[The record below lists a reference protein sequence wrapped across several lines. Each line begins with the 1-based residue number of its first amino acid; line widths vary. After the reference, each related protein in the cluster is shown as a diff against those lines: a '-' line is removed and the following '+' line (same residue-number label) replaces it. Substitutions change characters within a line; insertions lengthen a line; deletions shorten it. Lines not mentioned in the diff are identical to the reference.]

1 MNALLRDTLDSLARF
16 LAGSLLRKS
25 LAPYCRIMSAQD
37 DAVLIGDDG
46 SLLSVFRL
54 DGCRSIKGSV
64 ELSEAMTRL
73 RLALA
78 AQFSQ
83 GGFTLQFWF
92 GHLPD
97 VAQDELK
104 MILCGMAA
112 VARNAELDIADLLN
126 ERLARLPAKLSG
138 ERAYIALWSRPTMLT
153 REEARLSEKLKLEED
168 LALPRFLRAQLP
180 ARALQAL
187 LTRHQALVQSLL
199 IETGRCDFDLELLD
213 VRTALAEI
221 KGILNPEFLS
231 AARNWQAVLPGDHLR
246 ARMPRSAR
254 QWAGSDVAHLLWP
267 PLTVQL
273 MSEAGSLRND
283 RVFEFGSKIFC
294 GFDIVL
300 GPEQIVA
307 FNDLIARVLD
317 QQRRMSWRVSMLL
330 DSGGFQGQMFKE
342 HYVNLLAFTGRIT
355 NDRIRRA
362 FEAARQKHGDG
373 ETVIRWRAC
382 FAVWCDRDD
391 EKQLLCDVASL
402 RQTVHGWGNC
412 QTDMQVGDPVE
423 CVLASALALS
433 PGSTAPA
440 ASAYLTEAF
449 ALAPFSRP
457 SSPWRH
463 GAIRFRTPDGKP
475 WAYQPGSSL
484 QLGWVD
490 IIVGQPGSGKSTL
503 SNVINLAIALSP
515 QIGRSDS
522 GAGLL
527 PRISI
532 IDIGPSSEGFIDLLK
547 EALPPKRRHEVMHLR
562 LQNQESHAVNPFDLH
577 LCMRRP
583 LSYELEYLTNLICL
597 CCTADDRSAPYDGIA
612 TLARAAIL
620 EAYEYFSE
628 AMNPKRY
635 ARSESQ
641 IVDSTL
647 QDLGF
652 SADRATSWYEVVD
665 FLFDKAKYH
674 EATLAQRFAV
684 PVLAD
689 LVTMSNRETVKE
701 SFRDMHVE
709 STGETV
715 IVAFQRMIT
724 TACRDFPLL
733 AGITRFSVADAR
745 IAAFDLEAVTA
756 QSGSQAPRQSAVMY
770 MLARHTL
777 TTDFWLHAD
786 DLKDPRM
793 PEAVRAYHLRRVADN
808 AQMHKRLAYD
818 EYHRTGGLRYF
829 RKQNECDARIGRK
842 TGVQQVYA
850 SQLMEDFDPEI
861 QALANNFFFCNVPT
875 EAALTSLAE
884 TYHFTDAVTDALRKL
899 HGPVPGQGAPFVAV
913 MKLKSGRYIQSLIN
927 DIGPIETW
935 ALSTTQDDS
944 ALRGLL
950 YAALGPKRAR
960 QVLARRFPDGTAT
973 PLFETRKA
981 ELEAGG
987 MTIDQ
992 SARDTIIRRVADEII
1007 RGFGDA

>member
-1 MNALLRDTLDSLARF
+1 MSALLRSILDSLASF
-16 LAGSLLRKS
+16 LGGSLLRKN
-25 LAPYCRIMSAQD
+25 LVHYCRIVTAQD

-46 SLLSVFRL
+46 SLLSLFRL
-54 DGCRSIKGSV
+54 DGCRAIKGTG
-64 ELSEAMTRL
+64 ELSDAMMRL

-78 AQFSQ
+78 SQFSQ

-92 GHLPD
+92 GHLPE
-97 VAQDELK
+97 VARDELQATLSG
-104 MILCGMAA
+104 IAA
-112 VARNAELDIADLLN
+112 LARDAELDVADLLD

-153 REEARLSEKLKLEED
+153 REEASLSAKIRRNEDMTLPSSLKSQF
-168 LALPRFLRAQLP
+168 PV
-180 ARALQAL
+180 RALQAL
-187 LTRHQALVQSLL
+187 LTRHKALVQSLL
-199 IETGRCDFDLELLD
+199 VETGRCDFDLELLG

-231 AARNWQAVLPGDHLR
+231 AANNWQAVLPGDHLR
-246 ARMPRSAR
+246 ARMPRTA
-254 QWAGSDVAHLLWP
+254 QQCLGNDVSHLLWP
-267 PLTVQL
+267 PLSAQL
-273 MSEAGSLRND
+273 MSEAGSLRSD

-307 FNDLIARVLD
+307 FNDLIARVRD
-317 QQRRMSWRVSMLL
+317 QHRRMSWRVSMLL

-342 HYVNLLAFTGRIT
+342 HYVNLLSFTSRIT
-355 NDRIRRA
+355 NGRIRRA
-362 FEAARQKHGDG
+362 FEAARQRHGDG

-382 FAVWCDRDD
+382 FAVWSDPGD
-391 EKQLLCDVASL
+391 ERQLLCDVANL

-433 PGSTAPA
+433 PSSTAPA

-449 ALAPFSRP
+449 ALAPFARP
-457 SSPWRH
+457 SSPWRR
-463 GAIRFRTPDGKP
+463 GAIRFRTHDGKA

-503 SNVINLAIALSP
+503 SNVMNLAIALSP
-515 QIGRSDS
+515 QMGRSDS
-522 GAGLL
+522 HAGLL

-532 IDIGPSSEGFIDLLK
+532 IDIGPSSEGFISLLK

-562 LQNQESHAVNPFDLH
+562 LQNQQSHAVNPFDLQ
-577 LCMRRP
+577 LGMRWP
-583 LSYELEYLTNLICL
+583 FPYELEYLTNLICL
-597 CCTADDRSAPYDGIA
+597 CCTGDDRSAPYDGIS
-612 TLARAAIL
+612 TLARATIL
-620 EAYEYFSE
+620 EAYDYFSD

-635 ARSESQ
+635 TRSDSQ
-641 IVDSTL
+641 VVDRTL
-647 QDLGF
+647 KDLGF
-652 SADRATSWYEVVD
+652 TTDRATSWYEVVD
-665 FLFDKAKYH
+665 YLFENGKYH

-689 LVTMSNRETVKE
+689 LINMSNRETVKE
-701 SFRDMHVE
+701 PFRDMHVE

-715 IVAFQRMIT
+715 VVAFQRMVT
-724 TACRDFPLL
+724 AACRDFPLL
-733 AGITRFSVADAR
+733 AGTTRFSVADAR
-745 IAAFDLEAVTA
+745 IAAFDLEAVTV
-756 QSGSQAPRQSAVMY
+756 QSGAHAQRQSAVMY

-786 DLKDPRM
+786 DLKDERIPQ
-793 PEAVRAYHLRRVADN
+793 AVRAYHLGRVSDN

-818 EYHRTGGLRYF
+818 EYHRTGGLQHF
-829 RKQNECDARIGRK
+829 RKQNENDARIGRK

-850 SQLMEDFDPEI
+850 SQLIEDFDPQI

-875 EAALTSLAE
+875 ENAMRALAE
-884 TYHFTDAVTDALRKL
+884 TYHLTDAVTDALRLL

-944 ALRGLL
+944 ALRALL
-950 YAALGPKRAR
+950 YAALGPKIAR
-960 QVLARRFPDGTAT
+960 QILARRFPDGTAT
-973 PLFETRKA
+973 PLFEARKA
-981 ELEAGG
+981 EMEACG
-987 MTIDQ
+987 MAIDH
-992 SARDTIIRRVADEII
+992 RVCDNIIRSVADEII
-1007 RGFGDA
+1007 RGFRDV